1 MDPIYLEAIERFSSV
16 YDRAKATDIRDPSAV
31 SLATATASG
40 QPSLRTVLL
49 KDYDERGFVFYTNN
63 QSRKG
68 DQLKTNPRAAL
79 LFFWQTLFE
88 QVSIEGPVDIVSKEE
103 SDAYWASRSRASCIG
118 AWASAQSYPLDR
130 RTTLEA
136 KVSEYSS
143 RYLGS
148 EVPRPAHWHGYRLH
162 PKRIEFWQNG
172 EHRLHDRQCYKQT
185 KQGWDMTLLN
195 P

>member
-31 SLATATASG
+31 SLATAASNG

-49 KDYDERGFVFYTNN
+49 KGYDERGFVFYTNN

-68 DQLKTNPRAAL
+68 EHLKTNPRAAL

-88 QVSIEGPVDIVSKEE
+88 QVSIEGPVGIVSKAE
-103 SDAYWASRSRASCIG
+103 SDAYWATRSRESCLG
-118 AWASAQSYPLDR
+118 AWASAQSQPLDR
-130 RTTLEA
+130 RATLEA
-136 KVSEYSS
+136 KMSEYTD
-143 RYLGS
+143 RYLDS
-148 EVPRPAHWHGYRLH
+148 EVPRPPHWHGYRVH
-162 PKRIEFWQNG
+162 PQRIEFWQSG
-172 EHRLHDRQCYKQT
+172 EHRLHNRQCYRYT
-185 KQGWDMTLLN
+185 EQGWDMTHLN